1 MKVRFLG
8 TGTSTGVPQIGCQCP
23 VCLSLDS
30 KDKRLRTSA
39 LFYTSE
45 TSVLIDC
52 GPDFR
57 QQMLKVPFAPIDGVL
72 ITHEHYDHVG
82 GLDDLRSYSIF
93 GDVEIYAEQMVS
105 KAIRSRMPYCFS
117 ESKYEGIPRIHM
129 NEVEPGNSF
138 SIGDI
143 KITPL
148 RVMHG
153 KLPILGY
160 KLNDVAYITDMS
172 LAPETLFEQLKGVEV
187 LIVNALRQKKHITH
201 QSLDEALSF
210 AYRIQAEKTYLIH
223 MSHQMGLHKD
233 IENSLPKNVFLAYDN
248 LEI

>member
-57 QQMLKVPFAPIDGVL
+57 QQMLKVPFAPLDGVL

>member
-23 VCLSLDS
+23 VCLSLDP

-57 QQMLKVPFAPIDGVL
+57 QQMLKVPFAPLDGVL

-105 KAIRSRMPYCFS
+105 KAIRNRMPYCFS

-160 KLNDVAYITDMS
+160 RLNDVAYITDMS
-172 LAPETLFEQLKGVEV
+172 LAPENLYEQLKGVKV

-233 IENSLPKNVFLAYDN
+233 IENSLPKNIFLSYDN

>member
-57 QQMLKVPFAPIDGVL
+57 QQMLKVPFAPLDGVL

-172 LAPETLFEQLKGVEV
+172 LAPETLYEQLKGVEV